1 MSLEVGIVG
10 LPNAGKSTLFNAL
23 LGRQIAHVA
32 EYPFTTIEPNV
43 GVVEVPD
50 RRLARLAE
58 IIDEARS
65 WKVEG
70 GKEARRSKLERSSL
84 KHPASSQASS
94 VQHQASVKTVP
105 AAIKFIDIAGLVEDA
120 HKGAGLG
127 NQFLGK
133 IRECQAILHVVRVFE
148 NPQVAH
154 VMGDINPE
162 RDIRIINEEL
172 HQAGIVKPTFV
183 YLNQSYPDE
192 HTLDEII
199 KNCYKLLDLIT
210 MFTIAQGVS
219 RKAPSG
225 LRDARRSTT
234 CEARQERTAQ
244 AWPIKRGTVIRQA
257 VGMIHSDFADKFIR
271 AEVIPFEKL
280 DTAGSYREAKAKG
293 WVRVEGKEYEVKDGD
308 VVTVKI

>member
-1 MSLEVGIVG
+1 MNLSVGIVG
-10 LPNAGKSTLFNAL
+10 MPNAGKSTLFNAL
-23 LGRQIAHVA
+23 LGRQIAAVA

-50 RRLARLAE
+50 GRLQRLAE

-65 WKVEG
+65 WKI
-70 GKEARRSKLERSSL
+70 EAGREPGRWKLDNSSL
-84 KHPASSQASS
+84 QHQDSSPASSIK
-94 VQHQASVKTVP
+94 HPTSVKVVP
-105 AAIKFIDIAGLVEDA
+105 AAIKFIDIAGLVKDA

-127 NQFLGK
+127 NQFLAK
-133 IRECQAILHVVRVFE
+133 IRECHAILHVVRAFE

-162 RDIRIINEEL
+162 RDIQIINEEL
-172 HQAGIVKPTFV
+172 RQAGIVKPTFV
-183 YLNQSYPDE
+183 YLNQNYPDE
-192 HTLDEII
+192 SALDEVI

-210 MFTIAQGVS
+210 MFTVAGQKQV
-219 RKAPSG
+219 
-225 LRDARRSTT
+225 
-234 CEARQERTAQ
+234 Q
-244 AWPIKRGTVIRQA
+244 AWSVKRGTMVKEA

-271 AEVIPFEKL
+271 AEVIPFDKL
-280 DTAGSYREAKAKG
+280 AVAGSYSEAKAWG